1 MNESIP
7 VLIALFA
14 SCSIFAMMMGLR
26 SRSTGAIRV
35 TAAAAHIQMTAT
47 SVREL
52 ELAKPWRERVLRP
65 VLRSLYGLGRL
76 LTPNRNFE
84 QIQQDLVRAG
94 LLERLTVIDFLGLRF
109 LTAAMTG
116 GGMFLYTSATR
127 PLFSALLL
135 ALAGFGI
142 GLYVPN
148 FWLKMQIAKRQ
159 KAITRAL
166 PDALDRMSICVDAGL
181 SFEAAM
187 QKVAAYGSD
196 DLATEFGRTIGEIRL
211 GIPRGEALRHL
222 VDRIGVPDVASFVAV
237 LIQAEK
243 LGTAV
248 RDVLHVQSEQ
258 MRIRRRQR
266 AEESAQKAPIKMM
279 IPLVLFIFPAMF
291 AVILGPAIPRILAA
305 FQ

>member
-1 MNESIP
+1 M
-7 VLIALFA
+7 
-14 SCSIFAMMMGLR
+14 
-26 SRSTGAIRV
+26 RV
-35 TAAAAHIQMTAT
+35 TAA
-47 SVREL
+47 SLREL
-52 ELAKPWRERVLRP
+52 ELAKPWHERLLLP
-65 VLRSLYGLGRL
+65 LLRSLHGFGRL
-76 LTPNRNFE
+76 LTPTRNFE
-84 QIQQDLVRAG
+84 QLQQDLVQAG

-109 LTAAMTG
+109 LAAAVSG
-116 GGMFLYTSATR
+116 GGIFLFTSPTR
-127 PLFSALLL
+127 PLLSALLL
-135 ALAGFGI
+135 AFAGFVV
-142 GLYVPN
+142 GLYAPN
-148 FWLKMQIAKRQ
+148 LWLKMQIGKRQ

-181 SFEAAM
+181 SFEAAI

-196 DLATEFGRTIGEIRL
+196 ELAIEFGRTISEIRL
-211 GIPRGEALRHL
+211 GIPRSEALRHL

-266 AEESAQKAPIKMM
+266 AEEAAQKAPIKML
-279 IPLVLFIFPAMF
+279 IPLVIFIFPAMF

>member
-1 MNESIP
+1 M
-7 VLIALFA
+7 
-14 SCSIFAMMMGLR
+14 
-26 SRSTGAIRV
+26 
-35 TAAAAHIQMTAT
+35 TAPATSVRGTAT
-47 SVREL
+47 SLREL
-52 ELAKPWRERVLRP
+52 ELAKPWRERLLLP
-65 VLRSLYGLGRL
+65 LLRSLHGLGRL
-76 LTPNRNFE
+76 LTPSRNFE
-84 QIQQDLVRAG
+84 QLQQDLVQAG
-94 LLERLTVIDFLGLRF
+94 LLDRLAVIDFLGLRF
-109 LTAAMTG
+109 LAAAVAG
-116 GGMFLYTSATR
+116 GGVFLFTSTTR

-135 ALAGFGI
+135 AFVGFVV
-142 GLYVPN
+142 GLYAPN
-148 FWLKMQIAKRQ
+148 FWLKMQIARRQ

-181 SFEAAM
+181 SFEAAI

-196 DLATEFGRTIGEIRL
+196 ELAIEFGRTISEIRL
-211 GIPRGEALRHL
+211 GIPRSEALRHL

-266 AEESAQKAPIKMM
+266 AEEAAQKAPIKML